1 MAAEGSEATRD
12 VVMADHNE
20 YTCPGCRELA
30 EYQIVA
36 DVYGC
41 DAGRH
46 CIQATPEQRIEF
58 EKQIAVRI
66 VALPIIAAQR
76 R

>member
-1 MAAEGSEATRD
+1 
-12 VVMADHNE
+12 MADLTALAPATNHDE
-20 YTCPGCRELA
+20 YDCPGCRRLA

-46 CIQATPEQRIEF
+46 CTHVTLEQRIEF
-58 EKQIAVRI
+58 EKQIAVRLD
-66 VALPIIAAQR
+66 AWR
-76 R
+76 RTVLERL